1 MDFRS
6 LKLRALIHSIFRGI
20 AGVYLIELTCF
31 RITNPYE
38 FFLGK
43 LRNMT
48 FTIFTLV
55 TKEYKNIGLEIT
67 EQTLHLSLNTQS
79 CTSFVHSSFTVPN
92 NSYRF

>member
-1 MDFRS
+1 M
-6 LKLRALIHSIFRGI
+6 
-20 AGVYLIELTCF
+20 VELTCF

-67 EQTLHLSLNTQS
+67 EQTPHLEIRVIYKSHCELSLLVPAQ
-79 CTSFVHSSFTVPN
+79 HAFTIWPL
-92 NSYRF
+92 